1 MASLDILVTLH
12 FNHLLRV
19 VRSPLRR
26 RNATLITA
34 AALLAL
40 AALALTA
47 VSSTAATNLLGGDEP
62 LSPQEAFVPSV
73 AEISTS
79 AITLSFDIA
88 DGYYLYRD
96 KTSFEAVAVN
106 SSQPSGLSDLPG
118 IALAAPEFP
127 PAIIISDEFFGEQAT
142 FRDTAAII
150 LPYSTSESL
159 KSLSLSVK
167 FQGCADMGLC
177 YPPTTVVL
185 DVDLPAQSSSGT
197 DTQGSLSS
205 PLINV
210 KPVAG
215 LFGDIPAQDELLPPE
230 LAYLPQIMQ
239 ANDREM
245 IIRWQIEPGYYLYR
259 DKLSF
264 SLTDTGGAQVV
275 NADID
280 PGVEQYD
287 EFFGDVRILRDV
299 AEARLNPPADL
310 AGSAKASLQI
320 NYQGCADIGVCF
332 PPSITTLPVA
342 FDSTP
347 SGIDINAALRTSAA
361 SSGSA
366 GTATG
371 EIYPGQGV

>member
-1 MASLDILVTLH
+1 MRSL
-12 FNHLLRV
+12 FRLRQTA
-19 VRSPLRR
+19 L
-26 RNATLITA
+26 ATA

-40 AALALTA
+40 AIFALTTI
-47 VSSTAATNLLGGDEP
+47 SSTAATNLLGGDDP
-62 LSPQEAFVPSV
+62 LSPQEAFVPTV
-73 AEISTS
+73 AEVSTTS
-79 AITLSFDIA
+79 ITIGFDIA

-96 KTSFEAVAVN
+96 KTSFTVDDAN
-106 SSQPSGLSDLPG
+106 SQS
-118 IALAAPEFP
+118 ITFAAPEFP

-142 FRDTAAII
+142 FRDSVAII
-150 LPYSTSESL
+150 LPYTTSGAL
-159 KSLSLSVK
+159 KSVMLSVK

-185 DVDLPAQSSSGT
+185 DVDLPAQNMSGT

-205 PLINV
+205 PLINT

-215 LFGDIPAQDELLPPE
+215 LFGDSPVLDELLPPE
-230 LAYLPQIMQ
+230 LAYLPQIMT
-239 ANDREM
+239 ANDREL

-264 SLTDTGGAQVV
+264 ALTNAGGAQVV

-299 AEARLNPPADL
+299 AEARLILDPPADL
-310 AGSAKASLQI
+310 PSSGKASLQI

-332 PPSITTLPVA
+332 PPSTTTRVVPA
-342 FDSTP
+342 SRRYCAT
-347 SGIDINAALRTSAA
+347 GALRACEPDN
-361 SSGSA
+361 SSGASRS
-366 GTATG
+366 
-371 EIYPGQGV
+371 